1 MFYLVRPDMGLQWV
15 DLPVQTTLEIIE
27 EHGGDLG
34 EVEWLDTERRV
45 DQYTVP
51 LALRHGYACS
61 AGIAVPG
68 VVFHTVDRP
77 AVLAK
82 TYQDLVRAEA
92 AVAGQDELMEA
103 LMPGWK
109 ASGEELAGEVQR
121 STEASI
127 KKAQAAA
134 DALLAADP
142 KPDLVEHWS
151 KMGGSII

>member
-1 MFYLVRPDMGLQWV
+1 M
-15 DLPVQTTLEIIE
+15 EIIE

-34 EVEWLDTERRV
+34 KVEWLDAERPI

-61 AGIAVPG
+61 AGVAVPA
-68 VVFHTVDRP
+68 VVFTTVDRP
-77 AVLAK
+77 ADMAK
-82 TYQDLVRAEA
+82 TYQDLLRAEA
-92 AVAGQDELMEA
+92 AVAGQDEIMEA

-109 ASGEELAGEVQR
+109 ESGEKLAGEVHR

-127 KKAQAAA
+127 KKAQADA

-142 KPDLVEHWS
+142 KPELVEHWARL
-151 KMGGSII
+151 GGSIS